1 MQKSLSAGMGRNLLL
16 GLFVAFAGAGA
27 ALAATPPGTIRLAVD
42 ASSAPRRI
50 FHVRLDIPASP
61 GPLTLYYPEWIP
73 GEHGPTG
80 PIGDLIDLKFTAGGQ
95 TLAWRRDLVEMY
107 SFHMTV
113 PPGASSVHV
122 QLDYV
127 SAAPRRGFS
136 SGATASSRL
145 AVLNW
150 NQLLLYPKGWN
161 IRELTY
167 LPSLRLPAGWE
178 FGTAL
183 PIEKASG
190 EMIDFKPVTL
200 NALVD
205 SPVLAGQYFRVVELT
220 PGQTPSHEIDMAADS
235 AEDLKMT
242 RKEIRD
248 YKQLVAETGA
258 LFGSRHYRDYHFL
271 LTLSDYVAHFGLE
284 HHESS
289 DDRVAARTLI
299 DPELFR
305 TEAGLLPHEFTHSW
319 NGKYRRP
326 FDLTTPDYQTPMK
339 DDLLWVY
346 EGLTEYLGMVL
357 TGRSGL
363 CRPEECRDDWALNAA
378 TMDRRSGRTW
388 RPLQDT
394 ADSGPF
400 LYNAHRQWESWRRG
414 VDFYPEGALIWL
426 ETDTMIRR
434 LTHDQRSIDDFCH
447 LFHGGPGGEPAL
459 KTYTFDDIVATLD
472 EVAPYDWRG
481 FLHERLTSLSPHAP
495 LGGIENGGWLLVYND
510 QPNLEEIAEDKARHI
525 LDLTFSVGM
534 VIKED
539 GTVRDVLRGMAAD
552 AAGVAPG
559 MTVTSVNGHSWS
571 SDAMRAAVRDSK
583 TSAQPVTLVIAN
595 DNSSETYQLDYHGG
609 LRYPHLER
617 NPNVPDVLSQIL
629 ARHAAPVK

>member
-1 MQKSLSAGMGRNLLL
+1 MQKSLSAWIRRNLLL
-16 GLFVAFAGAGA
+16 GLFVGLAGA
-27 ALAATPPGTIRLAVD
+27 AAAFAATPPGAINLEVD

-50 FHVRLDIPASP
+50 FHARLDIPASP

-80 PIGDLIDLKFTAGGQ
+80 PIGDLIDLKFTAGGK
-95 TLAWRRDLVEMY
+95 TLAWRRDLVRMY

-127 SAAPRRGFS
+127 SAAPRRGYS
-136 SGATASSRL
+136 SGASASAYL
-145 AVLNW
+145 TVLNW
-150 NQLLLYPKGWN
+150 NQMLLYPAGWN

-167 LPSLRLPAGWE
+167 LPTLRLPAGWK

-190 EMIDFKPVTL
+190 ERIDFKPVTL
-200 NALVD
+200 NTLVD
-205 SPVLAGQYFRVVELT
+205 SPVIAGRYFRVVELT

-235 AEDLKMT
+235 PEDLKMT
-242 RKEIRD
+242 RREIRD

-289 DDRVAARTLI
+289 DDRVAARSLI
-299 DPELFR
+299 DPDLFR
-305 TEAGLLPHEFTHSW
+305 IEAGLLPHEFTHSW

-363 CRPEECRDDWALNAA
+363 CRPEVCRDGWALTAA
-378 TMDRRSGRTW
+378 TMDHRSGRTW

-394 ADSGPF
+394 ADSAPF
-400 LYNAHRQWESWRRG
+400 LYNANRQWGSWRRG

-434 LTHDQRSIDDFCH
+434 LTHGRRSMDDFCR

-459 KTYTFDDIVATLD
+459 KTYTFDDIVAALN

-495 LGGIENGGWLLVYND
+495 LGGIENGGWRLVYND
-510 QPNLEEIAEDKARHI
+510 KPNLLEIAEEKGRHF
-525 LDLTFSVGM
+525 LDLAFSVGM
-534 VIKED
+534 GIKDD
-539 GTVRDVLRGMAAD
+539 GTVRDVIGGMPAD
-552 AAGVAPG
+552 AAGIAPG
-559 MTVTSVNGHSWS
+559 MTVKSVNGHPWS
-571 SDAMRAAVRDSK
+571 PEAMRAAVRDSR
-583 TSAQPVTLVIAN
+583 TSAQPITLVVAN
-595 DNSSETYQLDYHGG
+595 DNATGTYQLDYHGG
-609 LRYPHLER
+609 LRDPHLER
-617 NPNVPDVLSQIL
+617 DPNVPDVLSQIL
-629 ARHAAPVK
+629 ARHAAPVN